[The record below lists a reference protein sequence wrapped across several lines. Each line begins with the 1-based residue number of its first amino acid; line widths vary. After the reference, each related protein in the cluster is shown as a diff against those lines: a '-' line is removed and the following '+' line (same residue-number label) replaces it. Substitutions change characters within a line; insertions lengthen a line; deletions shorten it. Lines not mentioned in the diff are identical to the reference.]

1 MRIGHL
7 CLVVT
12 GALGLWLASPAGA
25 APDLHDPDMERGVAV
40 RDLDATS
47 NSVRAR
53 LSNQTDGTLSNIR
66 ILVTHAFLWDR
77 EQNPGDDSP
86 GRSDVFVIEGPI
98 PPHGTIAVEEA
109 LVPPLPPRA
118 DGRFQ
123 TSVQVL
129 GFTKVGP

>member
-1 MRIGHL
+1 MRIGHI

-12 GALGLWLASPAGA
+12 GALGLWLNSPAGA
-25 APDLHDPDMERGVAV
+25 TPGVDLDMERGVAV
-40 RDLDATS
+40 RGLDATS
-47 NSVRAR
+47 NSVRAQ
-53 LSNQTDGTLSNIR
+53 LDNQTDGTLSNIR
-66 ILVTHAFLWDR
+66 ILVTHAFLWDK
-77 EQNPGDDSP
+77 EQTPGDDSP

-98 PPHGTIAVEEA
+98 PPHGTIAIQEQV
-109 LVPPLPPRA
+109 VPPLPPRS